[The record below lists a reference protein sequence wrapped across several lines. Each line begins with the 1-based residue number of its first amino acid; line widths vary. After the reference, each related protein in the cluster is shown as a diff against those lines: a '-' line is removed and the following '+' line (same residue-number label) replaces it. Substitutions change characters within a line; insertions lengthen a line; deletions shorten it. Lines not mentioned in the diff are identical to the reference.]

1 MPIRPTAAK
10 AVARRLLHAA
20 SIPAD
25 DDTLALILASII
37 IVEVERDE
45 AEVDAELA
53 QQRRALRLI
62 REGGA

>member
-1 MPIRPTAAK
+1 VSM
-10 AVARRLLHAA
+10 
-20 SIPAD
+20 PAD